1 MSITPGM
8 DASMTELIRRRVAD
22 AAFEAIR
29 RAELELPDDYL
40 AALKNGRSLESRDVA
55 QREYENIFENLS
67 DAKRLSVPICQDT
80 GMHIFYVTVPE
91 GFPMTCAISDGIRD
105 GVIRATKEI
114 PLRPNA
120 VDPLTRKNSGDNVG
134 VGAPAVHISI
144 GDKFTVTAM
153 PKGGGSEN
161 MSRMYMLLPSQTGDI
176 KKIVTQTVLEAGGRP
191 CPPLVLGIGIGGTFD
206 SAPALAKEALLLPLD
221 SMDDFEREICDS
233 VNRLGIGPMGLGGDT
248 TCIAVKVKKAHCHTA
263 SLPLA
268 VNIQCWVNRHATV
281 EVDTEGMFP

>member
-8 DASMTELIRRRVAD
+8 YASMTELIRRRVAD

-40 AALKNGRSLESRDVA
+40 AALKNARSRESKDVA
-55 QREYENIFENLS
+55 QSEYENIFENIS
-67 DAKRLSVPICQDT
+67 NAKRLSVPICQDT

-91 GFPMTCAISDGIRD
+91 GFPMTGAIHEGIRD
-105 GVIRATKEI
+105 GVIRATKEV

-144 GDKFTVTAM
+144 GEKFTVTAM

-161 MSRMYMLLPSQTGDI
+161 MSRMYMLLPSQTDQI
-176 KKIVTQTVLEAGGRP
+176 KKYVTETVLQAGGRP
-191 CPPLVLGIGIGGTFD
+191 CPPVVLGVGIGGTFD
-206 SAPALAKEALLLPLD
+206 SAPALAKEALLMPLD
-221 SMDDFEREICDS
+221 IMDEFEQDICDS